1 MDTNPANESP
11 SAPAVDDSV
20 LDLNATLALFE
31 RLCNLLVRSESE
43 EPVGSPVPAATLFD
57 RLDLMPPS
65 DGIGPQEL
73 ALKLADIVAAT
84 PKTATPLFFNQLFGG
99 RDWAAV
105 LGDLLVPVLN
115 NSMYTYKVAGV
126 HVLIEQVLVQ
136 KMGALMGYEQPGGVF
151 GPGGSLSNLTAMSLA
166 RNQAEQTAR
175 ESGMNGKTHRI
186 YTSATSHYSIRK
198 SAGLL
203 GIGRNNVVKVAV
215 DDRGRMRPEALRI
228 AIEKDLAEGHL
239 PTMVNATLGTTVE
252 GAYDPIRPLAEL
264 CKRHGIWLHLDGAWG
279 ASLVLC
285 PEYASLFEGA
295 EEADSITW
303 DAHKMMGVPLTSSV
317 LLTRKQEALT
327 QGLTERADYLF
338 QQDSD
343 WLNPGTR
350 SLQCGR
356 RNDFLKVWTA
366 WQVHGDLGYA
376 ERLRHL
382 RALTAHAVDI
392 VRADPRLTL
401 TLEPESLNVCF
412 TVQGNDSP
420 TICQRLHEQGRIL
433 VGFGEVH
440 GQTVVRVIFVN
451 PDLTRADVTHF
462 FEQVLVVAD

>member
-1 MDTNPANESP
+1 M
-11 SAPAVDDSV
+11 
-20 LDLNATLALFE
+20 
-31 RLCNLLVRSESE
+31 
-43 EPVGSPVPAATLFD
+43 
-57 RLDLMPPS
+57 
-65 DGIGPQEL
+65 
-73 ALKLADIVAAT
+73 
-84 PKTATPLFFNQLFGG
+84 
-99 RDWAAV
+99 
-105 LGDLLVPVLN
+105 
-115 NSMYTYKVAGV
+115 
-126 HVLIEQVLVQ
+126 
-136 KMGALMGYEQPGGVF
+136 
-151 GPGGSLSNLTAMSLA
+151 
-166 RNQAEQTAR
+166 
-175 ESGMNGKTHRI
+175 I

-215 DDRGRMRPEALRI
+215 DERGRMRPDALRI

-264 CKRHGIWLHLDGAWG
+264 CKRHDIWLHLDGAWG

-285 PEYASLFEGA
+285 PEYASLFDGS

-327 QGLTERADYLF
+327 QGLSERADYLF

-376 ERLRHL
+376 QRLRHL
-382 RALTAHAVDI
+382 RSLTAQAVDI
-392 VRADPRLTL
+392 VRAEPRLTL

-412 TVQGNDSP
+412 TVQGHDSP

-433 VGFGEVH
+433 VGFGEVQ
-440 GQTVVRVIFVN
+440 GQNVVRVIFVN
-451 PDLTRADVTHF
+451 PDLTAADVTHYY
-462 FEQVLVVAD
+462 EQELAVAD